1 MHQILVGYAHDPIF
15 DSNTLNKMYCFRHKV
30 FYERL
35 GWDVG
40 NENGIERDF
49 YDELNPIYMVAQN
62 NQNEVEACSRLLPTT
77 GRYML
82 KDTFPQLL
90 RGNEA
95 PQNPLIWEVSRFAV
109 LPNDKIERIQVTVNS
124 LTFDMLRSFYDLARR
139 HNIQR
144 YILVTSASL
153 ERLLKRTGLP
163 ISRFGNHKAQRVGK
177 VLTVACWVDIN
188 EQFRNVV
195 YSNHAASGIS
205 RIAA

>member
-1 MHQILVGYAHDPIF
+1 MHQVLVGHAHDPIL
-15 DSNTLNKMYCFRHKV
+15 DSNTLNKMYRFRHKV

-35 GWDVG
+35 GWDVV

-49 YDELNPIYMVAQN
+49 YDELNPIYMIARN
-62 NQNEVEACSRLLPTT
+62 YRNEVEACSRLLPTT

-90 RGNEA
+90 CGNEA

-109 LPNDKIERIQVTVNS
+109 LPDDRIERIQVTVNS
-124 LTFDMLRSFYDLARR
+124 LTFSMLRSFYDLARQ

-188 EQFRNVV
+188 EQFRQAV
-195 YSNHAASGIS
+195 YKNYKPTAEA